1 MDPLPE
7 TADRQELRSR
17 RISTEEMVRL
27 QLDRIN
33 AIRSNV
39 KDADRVTAWSEAVE
53 ALADLLLP
61 WANEPDEKE
70 RFLKE
75 WDDRPVA
82 VVRVPQPDGTLRV
95 IPSPTANDCRQAER
109 ICLGLMDRKGLL
121 VKRRTVSGPAP
132 RTYRVA
138 QDDDAAPQVEM

>member
-1 MDPLPE
+1 MTEGEAATTRD
-7 TADRQELRSR
+7 ELRSR

-39 KDADRVTAWSEAVE
+39 KDPDRVAAWSEAVE

-70 RFLKE
+70 RFVKE
-75 WDDRPVA
+75 WDNRPVA
-82 VVRVPQPDGTLRV
+82 VLRIPQPDGSLRV
-95 IPSPTANDCRQAER
+95 IPSPTATDCRLAER

-132 RTYRVA
+132 RLFREPEAEPAVA
-138 QDDDAAPQVEM
+138 M